1 MLFNSLV
8 FAAFFPVVFALCW
21 GLARAPLR
29 LQNGVLLAASYIFYG
44 FWDWRLLGLIAGS
57 SLVDYVIG
65 RLLAEHVQDAR
76 RRKLL
81 VGASLAINLGAL
93 DSSVFRGSSSSRP
106 GRCWPPAGWTWA
118 PAPSTSSCPSASAS
132 TPSRR
137 CPTPSTSTG
146 AC

>member
-65 RLLAEHVQDAR
+65 RLLAEHVQDA
-76 RRKLL
+76 
-81 VGASLAINLGAL
+81 GAASCWCEP
-93 DSSVFRGSSSSRP
+93 RHQP
-106 GRCWPPAGWTWA
+106 GRAGFFRYFGVLRRVGPGAAGRLRGWTWA